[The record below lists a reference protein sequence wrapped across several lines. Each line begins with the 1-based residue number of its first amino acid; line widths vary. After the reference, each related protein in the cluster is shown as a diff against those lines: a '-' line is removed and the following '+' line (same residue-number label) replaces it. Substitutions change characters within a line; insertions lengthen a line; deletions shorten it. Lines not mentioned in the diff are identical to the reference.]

1 MILSYFILAHLL
13 GDFVFQPGSLVLWKA
28 KSKKGVFA
36 HSMIHFGIN
45 LLVLLPFLINGYL
58 WLIPAA
64 AIISFV
70 HFCLD
75 QLKINYNLTHDQKV
89 LPFVVDQ
96 LLHLLTILLVYFFI
110 SEIPLTL
117 PESTFYLVYSDIRII
132 IFLSF
137 IIFVSSVIEIFHYEK
152 QREKNKDAKL
162 KINSRKMQTR
172 IIVLTLIYALFMILS
187 FYARGDH
194 VL

>member
-28 KSKKGVFA
+28 RSKKGVFA
-36 HSMIHFGIN
+36 HSLIHLAIN
-45 LLVLLPFLINGYL
+45 FLVLLPFLINGYL

-70 HFCLD
+70 HFWLD
-75 QLKINYNLTHDQKV
+75 LAKINYNLSHDQKV

-117 PESTFYLVYSDIRII
+117 PEGTFYVVYSDIRII

-137 IIFVSSVIEIFHYEK
+137 LILVSSVIEIFYYEK
-152 QREKNKDAKL
+152 QRENNKNAKL
-162 KINSRKMQTR
+162 KINTGKMQSR
-172 IIVLTLIYALFMILS
+172 IIVLTLIYALFMLLS
-187 FYARGDH
+187 FYARGNH
-194 VL
+194 P